1 MKRERL
7 IVLDALRA
15 MAGLTVPLFHI
26 CENLGYPPLRYES
39 VCGHGY
45 LAVEFFLLLMG
56 YMLAYA
62 YDRRW
67 SSGMGVWEFFRRRLV
82 RLHPLV
88 ISGVLLGVLVVCA
101 QSAFGFSWMSW
112 LKDLPAWKIALLALW
127 SMTMVPVVGVGLI
140 NPFNACS
147 WTLYYEYAGNI
158 LYALGLRKLGKR
170 VLVAC
175 VVVASLFWLCYVMH
189 VNLNGVFGTHLELFD
204 KVAANARWSIV
215 CGWSDSA
222 NHVYGGFVRL
232 ALPLFLGL
240 LLSRL
245 GWRIQL
251 KKGAFAIAVAVF
263 ALILY
268 MPFTYRLGGEG
279 HYWVNALFEFLAVA
293 VVFPLLILVGV
304 GSRVELPPRMTA
316 AVTYLAELSYPLY
329 MSHFMFMGVFRTWIK
344 SLAETSSTLSIVLAS
359 ATTYLAFV
367 AIAALIMHFWDRP
380 IQRFFSSRPAQK
392 TNHESPER
400 CK

>member
-222 NHVYGGFVRL
+222 TMSTEVSCGWRCRSFSDFFCL
-232 ALPLFLGL
+232 ALA
-240 LLSRL
+240 
-245 GWRIQL
+245 
-251 KKGAFAIAVAVF
+251 GAF
-263 ALILY
+263 
-268 MPFTYRLGGEG
+268 
-279 HYWVNALFEFLAVA
+279 
-293 VVFPLLILVGV
+293 
-304 GSRVELPPRMTA
+304 S
-316 AVTYLAELSYPLY
+316 
-329 MSHFMFMGVFRTWIK
+329 
-344 SLAETSSTLSIVLAS
+344 
-359 ATTYLAFV
+359 
-367 AIAALIMHFWDRP
+367 
-380 IQRFFSSRPAQK
+380 
-392 TNHESPER
+392 
-400 CK
+400 

>member
-7 IVLDALRA
+7 IILDALRA

-26 CENLGYPPLRYES
+26 CENLGRPPLHYDS
-39 VCGHGY
+39 ICGHGY

-67 SSGMGVWEFFRRRLV
+67 SAGMGLGEFFRRRLA

-88 ISGVLLGVLVVCA
+88 LSGVLLGVVVFCV
-101 QSAFGFSWMSW
+101 QSVFGFSWMSW
-112 LKDLPAWKIALLALW
+112 LQGLPAWKIALLALW

-158 LYALGLRKLGKR
+158 LYALGLRKLGKCTL
-170 VLVAC
+170 LVC
-175 VVVASLFWLCYVMH
+175 VVVSSLFWLCYVMH
-189 VNLNGVFGTHLELFD
+189 VNLNGVLGTHLALFD
-204 KVAANARWSIV
+204 AVAANELWSIV
-215 CGWSDSA
+215 CGWGDSA
-222 NHVYGGFVRL
+222 KHFYGGFVRL
-232 ALPLFLGL
+232 SLPLFLGL
-240 LLSRL
+240 LLARL

-251 KKGAFAIAVAVF
+251 KKGAFAIAVAAF

-268 MPFTYRLGGEG
+268 LPFPYQLGGEG
-279 HYWVNALFEFLAVA
+279 HYWVNALFEFL
-293 VVFPLLILVGV
+293 VVTVFFPLLILVGV
-304 GSRVELPPRMTA
+304 GSQVELPPRVTA
-316 AVTYLAELSYPLY
+316 VVTYLAELSYPLY

-344 SLAETSSTLSIVLAS
+344 SLAETSSTASIVLAS
-359 ATTYLAFV
+359 AATYLAFV
-367 AIAALIMHFWDRP
+367 AIAALMMRFWDRP
-380 IQRFFSSRPAQK
+380 IQRFLSSRAAR
-392 TNHESPER
+392 T
-400 CK
+400 

>member
-7 IVLDALRA
+7 IILDALRA

-26 CENLGYPPLRYES
+26 CENLGRPPLHYES

-62 YDRRW
+62 YDSRW
-67 SSGMGVWEFFRRRLV
+67 SSGMGVGEFFRRRLV

-88 ISGVLLGVLVVCA
+88 ISGVILGVLVFCV
-101 QSAFGFSWMSW
+101 QSVFGFSWMSW
-112 LKDLPAWKIALLALW
+112 LQGLPAWKVALLALW

-158 LYALGLRKLGKR
+158 LYALGLRKLGK
-170 VLVAC
+170 LALAAC
-175 VVVASLFWLCYVMH
+175 VAVSSLFWLCYVMH
-189 VNLNGVFGTHLELFD
+189 VNLNGVFGTHLALFD
-204 KVAANARWSIV
+204 KVAANRLWSIV
-215 CGWSDSA
+215 CGWGDSA
-222 NHVYGGFVRL
+222 GHFYGGFVRL

-240 LLSRL
+240 LLARL

-251 KKGAFAIAVAVF
+251 KKGAFSIAVAVF

-268 MPFTYRLGGEG
+268 MPFPYELGGEG
-279 HYWVNALFEFLAVA
+279 HYWVNALFEFLVVT
-293 VVFPLLILVGV
+293 VVFPLLLLVGV
-304 GSRVELPPRMTA
+304 ASCFALPTRTSTV
-316 AVTYLAELSYPLY
+316 VTYLSELS
-329 MSHFMFMGVFRTWIK
+329 
-344 SLAETSSTLSIVLAS
+344 
-359 ATTYLAFV
+359 
-367 AIAALIMHFWDRP
+367 
-380 IQRFFSSRPAQK
+380 
-392 TNHESPER
+392 
-400 CK
+400 

>member
-7 IVLDALRA
+7 IILDALRA

-26 CENLGYPPLRYES
+26 CENLGLPPFRYES
-39 VCGHGY
+39 ICGHGY

-67 SSGMGVWEFFRRRLV
+67 SSGMGAVEFFRRRLV

-88 ISGVLLGVLVVCA
+88 ISGVLLGVVVVWA
-101 QSAFGFSWMSW
+101 QSVFGFSWMPW
-112 LKDLPAWKIALLALW
+112 LQDLPASKIALLALW
-127 SMTMVPVVGVGLI
+127 SMTMVPVVGVDLI

-158 LYALGLRKLGKR
+158 LYALGLRKLCKR
-170 VLVAC
+170 ALLAC
-175 VVVASLFWLCYVMH
+175 AAVASFFWLCYVMH
-189 VNLNGVFGTHLELFD
+189 VNLNGVFGTHLALFD
-204 KVAANARWSIV
+204 KVAAKAQWSIV
-215 CGWSDSA
+215 CGWGDSDK
-222 NHVYGGFVRL
+222 HFYGGFVRL

-240 LLSRL
+240 LLARL

-251 KKGAFAIAVAVF
+251 KRGALAIAVAVF

-268 MPFTYRLGGEG
+268 MPFPYELGGEG
-279 HYWVNALFEFLAVA
+279 HYWVNALFEFLAVT

-304 GSRVELPPRMTA
+304 GSRVELSPRTTA
-316 AVTYLAELSYPLY
+316 VVAYLAELSYPLY
-329 MSHFMFMGVFRTWIK
+329 MSHFMFTGVFRTWVK
-344 SLAETSSTLSIVLAS
+344 SLAETSSTASIVLAS
-359 ATTYLAFV
+359 VATYLAFV
-367 AIAALIMHFWDRP
+367 AIAALMMRFWDRP
-380 IQRFFSSRPAQK
+380 VQRFFSKLHSGGAM
-392 TNHESPER
+392 
-400 CK
+400 

>member
-26 CENLGYPPLRYES
+26 CENLGLPPFRYES
-39 VCGHGY
+39 ICGHGY

-67 SSGMGVWEFFRRRLV
+67 SSGMGVVEFFRRRLV

-88 ISGVLLGVLVVCA
+88 ISGVLLGVVVVWA
-101 QSAFGFSWMSW
+101 QSVFGFSWMPW
-112 LKDLPAWKIALLALW
+112 LQDLPASKIALLALW
-127 SMTMVPVVGVGLI
+127 SMTMVPVVGVDLI

-158 LYALGLRKLGKR
+158 LYALGLRKLCKR
-170 VLVAC
+170 ALLAC
-175 VVVASLFWLCYVMH
+175 AAVASFFWLCYVMH
-189 VNLNGVFGTHLELFD
+189 VNLNGVFGTHLALFD
-204 KVAANARWSIV
+204 KVAAKELWSIV
-215 CGWSDSA
+215 CGWGDSA
-222 NHVYGGFVRL
+222 GHFYGGFVRL

-240 LLSRL
+240 LLARL

-251 KKGAFAIAVAVF
+251 KRGALAIAVAVF

-268 MPFTYRLGGEG
+268 MPFPYELGGEG
-279 HYWVNALFEFLAVA
+279 HYWVNALFEFLAVT

-304 GSRVELPPRMTA
+304 GSRVELSPRTTA
-316 AVTYLAELSYPLY
+316 VVAYLAELSYPLY
-329 MSHFMFMGVFRTWIK
+329 MSHFMFTGVFRTWVK
-344 SLAETSSTLSIVLAS
+344 SLAETSSTASIVLAS
-359 ATTYLAFV
+359 AATYLAFV
-367 AIAALIMHFWDRP
+367 AVAVLMMRFWDRP
-380 IQRFFSSRPAQK
+380 IQRFFSSRSAQK
-392 TNHESPER
+392 ANHGLTER
-400 CK
+400 GK